1 MRYDSKDQMMPDVI
15 YYVACSLDG
24 YIATSD
30 GRVDWLEP
38 FQTGGED
45 YGFAEF
51 YSSVDA
57 LVMGS
62 GTYEFALEHGPWQS
76 PDKPSWV
83 FTQRELP
90 VAHPSVTLTS
100 DDPATVIESF
110 AARGLKRVWL
120 MGGGQ
125 LAASFRSSGLI
136 SRYIIA
142 VVPIILGTG
151 IPLFAT
157 AAGQDTLRLIEA
169 KPYPNGLVQLSYEP
183 DEGDHI

>member
-1 MRYDSKDQMMPDVI
+1 MMPEVV

-30 GRVDWLEP
+30 GGVDWLEP
-38 FQTGGED
+38 FQAGGED

-62 GTYEFALEHGPWQS
+62 RTYEFALEHGPWQA

-83 FTQRELP
+83 FTSRGLP
-90 VAHPSVTLTS
+90 IAHPSVTLTS
-100 DDPATVIESF
+100 EDPAAVIESIG
-110 AARGLKRVWL
+110 ARELKRIWL

-125 LAASFRSSGLI
+125 LAASFRARGLI
-136 SRYIIA
+136 SRYIVAI
-142 VVPIILGTG
+142 VPVILGEG
-151 IPLFAT
+151 IPTIAAT
-157 AAGQDTLRLIEA
+157 SRQDSLRLIEV

-183 DEGDHI
+183 ETGDRP